1 MSRIEQLRQNMLA
14 MSPDELREHI
24 RGIRNDRR
32 VLKRSPK
39 VRKAKVV
46 RVKKTADILS
56 KLTPMQREL
65 LLAELEKEATT

>member
-32 VLKRSPK
+32 VLKGSSK

-46 RVKKTADILS
+46 RAKKATDILS
-56 KLTPMQREL
+56 KLTPTQREL